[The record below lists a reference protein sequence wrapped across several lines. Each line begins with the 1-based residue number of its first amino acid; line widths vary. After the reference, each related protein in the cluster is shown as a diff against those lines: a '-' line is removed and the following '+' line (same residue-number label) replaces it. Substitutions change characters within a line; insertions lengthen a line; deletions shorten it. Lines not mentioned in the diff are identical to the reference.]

1 MPVREDGAV
10 EQPEHGGPEDPLEIG
25 AAGWRNTIRRAIKEI
40 EKDRI
45 TVIAAG
51 VAFYW
56 FLAIFPLLF
65 AAVGLIHLLRITP
78 DAAQAIKDVLAT
90 LLPDGA
96 AKVLTN
102 AVTASQTRAT
112 GSGLTALL
120 IGIALALWGASSGM
134 AATQVGL
141 DVAYDVPDDRKFVKK
156 RLMSLVLILA
166 TLVLGGIAVVLLVFG
181 KPLGTYVRDAIGVGE
196 YFVWLWT
203 AVRWVLS
210 LLAIVTLFALFYFIG
225 PNRQPPSWSWLS
237 PGGILATVIWVVAS
251 LLFSVY
257 VSNFGGSYAQTYGA
271 LAGVVVLV
279 LWLYITAL
287 AILVGAELNGE
298 LERERALRAEA
309 EARGGAPPPRPGRT
323 GPAPQPSGA
332 AREPSDGTP
341 GPSAASPA
349 TSMTSSSIAEPRWE
363 PGPAESVSPA
373 RRESG
378 DRVAPITTT
387 AIVAG
392 AVLVASRKVR
402 RQEEE
407 RGRR

>member
-10 EQPEHGGPEDPLEIG
+10 EQPEHGGPEDPLDIG
-25 AAGWRNTIRRAIKEI
+25 ASGWRKTIRRTLEEIKR
-40 EKDRI
+40 DRI
-45 TVIAAG
+45 TIIAAG

-65 AAVGLIHLLRITP
+65 AAVGLITLLRITP
-78 DAAQAIKDVLAT
+78 DAAQAIKDVLDT

-102 AVTASQTRAT
+102 AVTTSQTRAT
-112 GSGLTALL
+112 ASGLTALL

-141 DVAYDVPDDRKFVKK
+141 DVAYDVPDDRTFVKK

-181 KPLGTYVRDAIGVGE
+181 EPLGGYVRDAIGAGE

-203 AVRWVLS
+203 AVRWVLA

-251 LLFSVY
+251 VLFSVY
-257 VSNFGGSYAQTYGA
+257 VSNFGGSYARTYGA
-271 LAGVVVLV
+271 LAGVIVLV

-309 EARGGAPPPRPGRT
+309 EARGSEAPST
-323 GPAPQPSGA
+323 PAPD
-332 AREPSDGTP
+332 REPHRP
-341 GPSAASPA
+341 
-349 TSMTSSSIAEPRWE
+349 IVEPRWE
-363 PGPAESVSPA
+363 PARAATASSTGPESV
-373 RRESG
+373 RM
-378 DRVAPITTT
+378 VAPITTA

-392 AVLVASRKVR
+392 AVLVASRTVR
-402 RQEEE
+402 REKE
-407 RGRR
+407 RG

>member
-10 EQPEHGGPEDPLEIG
+10 EQPDHGGPEDPLDIG
-25 AAGWRNTIRRAIKEI
+25 ATGWRNIIRRALKEI
-40 EKDRI
+40 KRDRI
-45 TVIAAG
+45 TIIAAG

-65 AAVGLIHLLRITP
+65 AAVGLITVLRITP
-78 DAAQAIKDVLAT
+78 DAAQAIKDVLDT

-102 AVTASQTRAT
+102 AVTNSQTRAT
-112 GSGLTALL
+112 ASGLTALL
-120 IGIALALWGASSGM
+120 IGIGIALWGASSGM

-141 DVAYDVPDDRKFVKK
+141 DVAYDVPDDRTFVKK

-181 KPLGTYVRDAIGVGE
+181 EPLGTYVRDAIGAGD

-203 AVRWVLS
+203 AARWVLA
-210 LLAIVTLFALFYFIG
+210 LIAIVTLFALFYFIG

-237 PGGILATVIWVVAS
+237 PGGILATVIWVGAS
-251 LLFSVY
+251 VLFSVY
-257 VSNFGGSYAQTYGA
+257 VSNFGGSYAKTYGA
-271 LAGVVVLV
+271 LAGVIVLV

-309 EARGGAPPPRPGRT
+309 EGEE
-323 GPAPQPSGA
+323 GPAPP
-332 AREPSDGTP
+332 TP
-341 GPSAASPA
+341 GGSGHAPRP
-349 TSMTSSSIAEPRWE
+349 IAEPRWE
-363 PGPAESVSPA
+363 SGPSETIPASTHDPAEGTVATRDEPH
-373 RRESG
+373 G
-378 DRVAPITTT
+378 TVAPITTT

-392 AVLVASRKVR
+392 AVLLASRGLR
-402 RQEEE
+402 RGGRSA
-407 RGRR
+407 RG

>member
-1 MPVREDGAV
+1 MPVREDGTV
-10 EQPEHGGPEDPLEIG
+10 EQPEHGGPEDPLDIG
-25 AAGWRNTIRRAIKEI
+25 AAGWRNTIRRALKEI
-40 EKDRI
+40 KRDRI
-45 TVIAAG
+45 TIIAAG

-65 AAVGLIHLLRITP
+65 AAVGLITILRITP
-78 DAAQAIKDVLAT
+78 DAAQAIKDVLDT

-102 AVTASQTRAT
+102 AVTNSQTRAT
-112 GSGLTALL
+112 ASGLTALL
-120 IGIALALWGASSGM
+120 IGIGIALWGASSGM

-141 DVAYDVPDDRKFVKK
+141 DVAYDVPDDRTFVKK

-181 KPLGTYVRDAIGVGE
+181 EPLGTYVRDAIGAGE

-203 AVRWVLS
+203 AARWVLA

-237 PGGILATVIWVVAS
+237 PGGILATVIWVAAS
-251 LLFSVY
+251 VLFSVY
-257 VSNFGGSYAQTYGA
+257 VSNFGGSYAKTYGA
-271 LAGVVVLV
+271 LAGVMVLV

-309 EARGGAPPPRPGRT
+309 EGKELPPQTPAGSGDAPRP
-323 GPAPQPSGA
+323 
-332 AREPSDGTP
+332 
-341 GPSAASPA
+341 
-349 TSMTSSSIAEPRWE
+349 IAEPRWE
-363 PGPAESVSPA
+363 PGRSETIPASTHGPAEGTVATRDEPD
-373 RRESG
+373 G
-378 DRVAPITTT
+378 TVAPITTT

-392 AVLVASRKVR
+392 AVLFASRGLR
-402 RQEEE
+402 RGREE
-407 RGRR
+407 RARG

>member
-10 EQPEHGGPEDPLEIG
+10 EQPDHGGPDDPLEIP
-25 AAGWRNTIRRAIKEI
+25 AAGWRNTIRRALKEI
-40 EKDRI
+40 KRDRI
-45 TVIAAG
+45 TIIAAG

-65 AAVGLIHLLRITP
+65 AAVGLITLLRITP
-78 DAAQAIKDVLAT
+78 DAAQAIKDVLDT

-102 AVTASQTRAT
+102 AVTNSQTRAT
-112 GSGLTALL
+112 ASGLTALL
-120 IGIALALWGASSGM
+120 IGIGIALWGASSGM

-141 DVAYDVPDDRKFVKK
+141 DVAYDVPDDRTFVKK

-181 KPLGTYVRDAIGVGE
+181 EPLGTYVRDAIGAGD

-203 AVRWVLS
+203 AARWVLA

-237 PGGILATVIWVVAS
+237 PGGILATLIWVAAS
-251 LLFSVY
+251 VLFSVY
-257 VSNFGGSYAQTYGA
+257 VSNFGGSYAKTYGA
-271 LAGVVVLV
+271 LAGVIVLV
-279 LWLYITAL
+279 LWLYMTAL

-309 EARGGAPPPRPGRT
+309 EAEEGKT
-323 GPAPQPSGA
+323 PQHA
-332 AREPSDGTP
+332 ARREESRRPL
-341 GPSAASPA
+341 
-349 TSMTSSSIAEPRWE
+349 AEPRWE
-363 PGPAESVSPA
+363 SRRSEMTPTSPNDEA
-373 RRESG
+373 GRT
-378 DRVAPITTT
+378 VAPITAT

-392 AVLVASRKVR
+392 AVLLASRML
-402 RQEEE
+402 
-407 RGRR
+407 RGGGRSARG